1 MKLSKETVD
10 VLKNFASI
18 NPGIEFKTGNKIST
32 ISSSKTVLAK
42 ATLKDN
48 FPQDFC
54 VYDLNQFLSV
64 YFLNKDPEMDFD
76 DSNVIFKNGRSRTT
90 YRKTAKHMIVTPPE
104 KVLTLPSVDSSF
116 QLTQD
121 DYASIMDAAKVL
133 QSPHIAVE
141 SDGETIKLTAC
152 NAKDDSAHTN
162 SVEVGT
168 GNGNRFKVIFLVE
181 NLKLIAGTYD
191 VQISFKG
198 FCSFKNVS
206 LDIEYFIAFEAKDS
220 KVE

>member
-18 NPGIEFKTGNKIST
+18 NSGIEFKTGNKIAT

-104 KVLTLPSVDSSF
+104 KVLTLPTVDASF

-121 DYASIMDAAKVL
+121 DYVSIMDAAKVL
-133 QSPHIAVE
+133 QSPHIAFE

-168 GNGNRFKVIFLVE
+168 GNGKKFKVVFLVE
-181 NLKLIAGTYD
+181 NLKLISGTYGI
-191 VQISFKG
+191 QISFAG
-198 FCSFKNVS
+198 FCSFKNVNF
-206 LDIEYFIAFEAKDS
+206 DIEYFIAFEAKDS